1 MRRRRYAKKS
11 IRGTLAAN
19 PLRGGVAPL
28 LALQARSSRGL
39 YRFPTQLPSG
49 VLYAPKGAAAP
60 LFFTRVCVCVYRVR
74 VHQPQHSSEHSS
86 EHSSVSPRF
95 VVGVCLKHAPSGA
108 RRLSCS
114 NFCVWFCG
122 GAPLSARL
130 PSSEKN
136 ARRVLSPKRPLC
148 GLKAVRYVL

>member
-74 VHQPQHSSEHSS
+74 VHQPRQPPE
-86 EHSSVSPRF
+86 SPRL

-130 PSSEKN
+130 PSSVKN
-136 ARRVLSPKRPLC
+136 ARRVLSPRRPHC
-148 GLKAVRYVL
+148 GLKAVRYV